1 MKKSIVAIVLLVTGA
16 VGHAGPLDYV
26 CGMKRTQQEVN
37 SCVALVVNGGTVRM
51 KKNYE
56 RIAASSKI
64 PYDQKSGIPANHE
77 EWAAN
82 VDKKCND
89 NVCVYNFISKR
100 NEEIEQ
106 FMRKFGVAP
115 V

>member
-82 VDKKCND
+82 VDKKKKLNNSCASLALRLSD
-89 NVCVYNFISKR
+89 IS
-100 NEEIEQ
+100 
-106 FMRKFGVAP
+106 P
-115 V
+115 HSL